1 MVGVARV
8 SGFGTLLAALSFI
21 LLGTTSAQEKDKAKG
36 KVDPKA
42 AEKKDDKGEAKK
54 DDEKPNPFLDEKDPK
69 KKEEKPGEEKVVY
82 GQSLRAKIKRFDANS
97 DRYFSI
103 EVPTPDPKRVYDLNV
118 WKAQQLNSI
127 ANDRNFANRA
137 NRIRQY
143 QLDLARRQND
153 VFVMQEIELQAA
165 EDIRVR
171 TNFPPVVYD
180 DKGFLKKWT
189 VAELRKL
196 RGNSKLPGYP
206 TEFDSLRPGQ
216 VVSVYLAKPDPKA
229 APKKKDLLGGVPEPG
244 LEINRPKVVMILIEQ
259 EAMLRP

>member
-1 MVGVARV
+1 MLGFARV
-8 SGFGTLLAALSFI
+8 CGFGALAAALSFF
-21 LLGTTSAQEKDKAKG
+21 LLGTTAAQEKDKPKG
-36 KVDPKA
+36 KADPKA
-42 AEKKDDKGEAKK
+42 DLKKDGKEETKKDD
-54 DDEKPNPFLDEKDPK
+54 KPNPFLDEKDPK
-69 KKEEKPGEEKVVY
+69 KKDDKPGEEKVVY
-82 GQSLRAKIKRFDANS
+82 GQSLRAKIKKFDANS

-103 EVPTPDPKRVYDLNV
+103 EIPTPDPKRVYDLNL

-127 ANDRNFANRA
+127 AGERNPFQRA
-137 NRIRQY
+137 NRLRQY

-180 DKGFLKKWT
+180 DKGFLKKWST
-189 VAELRKL
+189 AELRKL

-229 APKKKDLLGGVPEPG
+229 TPKKKDLLGGVPEPG